1 MNLNKQ
7 IKQFYLN
14 HLPDAKIEGHLLK
27 APCPFCQSEEKRK
40 VGVIAVY
47 LNPDSFLTGY
57 FRCSNRCLAGGFHI
71 YFGRLRRI
79 PPQDIPGCDPDRD
92 PFVRDMVYPSKNL
105 NSEVIRF
112 KNIMNPDMYAHFSRF
127 GVSKPVLNEMNI
139 GFNRRY
145 LVYPYFLENRN
156 CYAARCVLPKRDT
169 DAFWH
174 GDERFFAE
182 EFRIFNV
189 QEIERCEGGA
199 LFITDGEDNML
210 LLREL
215 GYPGIAVP
223 HATDF
228 EVLQAERLEFVN
240 HIIMITNNT
249 PEAQM
254 SARSLAVRLGFKTRI
269 VKWPYHYK
277 RGYHLRQ
284 LAIDKGAKYRAVV
297 TSLIKSAKSYSPF
310 TAPQKEHSHFSEML
324 DRDMG
329 KKFRGMVTGFE
340 KLDIAN
346 NGIRGINIMGG
357 QPKSGKSCIFMQ
369 IATEVARKKT
379 PVIYYDFEN
388 GRQKIYTRT
397 ICRISRL
404 SETEIRAVDL
414 DKKKKEKLR
423 RTLADLKDI
432 LVWFRVVT
440 DRKLTPETMRKHID
454 FIQHETRQDAVLV
467 VLDSL
472 QKIPFKNLSERRTG
486 IDSWLR
492 HMEAIRDEQNAAF
505 LVISELTRSLEGR
518 YDERPDIGSFKGS
531 GDIEYSADNAM
542 IFMPHWNA
550 FNPITTEERQSTLW
564 MVASRENSP
573 GKIADYRLDYP
584 YWGFSEL

>member
-7 IKQFYLN
+7 IIQFYQK
-14 HLPDAKIEGHLLK
+14 HLPEAKIEGNVLK
-27 APCPFCQSEEKRK
+27 APCPFCPTETKQKP
-40 VGVIAVY
+40 GLIAVY
-47 LNPDSFLTGY
+47 LNPDSFLMGY
-57 FRCSNRCLAGGFHI
+57 FRCSNRCLPGGFHI
-71 YFGRLRRI
+71 YFGRLRSI
-79 PPQDIPGCDPDRD
+79 DPKDIPECDPDRD
-92 PFVRDMVYPSKNL
+92 PFVRDMLYPSKNL
-105 NSEVIRF
+105 NSEILRF
-112 KNIMNPDMYAHFSRF
+112 NNMMNDDIYAHFARF
-127 GVSKPVLNEMNI
+127 GVSKAVLNEMKV

-145 LVYPYFLENRN
+145 LVYPYFLENGN
-156 CYAARCVLPKRDT
+156 CYAARCVLPKRET

-174 GDERFFAE
+174 GDEKFFE
-182 EFRIFNV
+182 KEFRIFNV
-189 QEIERCEGGA
+189 QEIDRCEGGA
-199 LFITDGEDNML
+199 LFITDGEDNIL

-228 EVLQAERLEFVN
+228 EVLEAERLAFIKHV
-240 HIIMITNNT
+240 IMITNNT
-249 PEAQM
+249 PEAHM

-284 LAIDKGAKYRAVV
+284 LAIDKKAKHRAVV
-297 TSLIKSAKSYSPF
+297 ASLVKSAKAFSPF
-310 TAPQKEHSHFSEML
+310 NAPQKEHQRFREIL

-329 KKFRGMVTGFE
+329 KQFRGLVTGFK
-340 KLDIAN
+340 KLDLAN
-346 NGIRGINIMGG
+346 GGIRGINIMGG
-357 QPKSGKSCIFMQ
+357 QPKSGKSCFFMQ
-369 IATEVARKKT
+369 IATEVARKKR

-397 ICRISRL
+397 ICRVSQM
-404 SETEIRAVDL
+404 SEDELRAADL
-414 DKKKKEKLR
+414 EKAKR
-423 RTLADLKDI
+423 ETYKRTLTELKEI
-432 LVWFRVVT
+432 LVCFRVVT

-454 FIQHETRQDAVLV
+454 FLQHETRQDTVLV

-505 LVISELTRSLEGR
+505 LVISELTRSLEGS

-550 FNPITTEERQSTLW
+550 FNPITTEERKSTLW

-584 YWGFSEL
+584 YWGFTEL